1 MVTPARAGIAGPAV
15 VTGATGRNT
24 NHITDSFLTADRKTK
39 RIKEDESLETRTE
52 ISHVLYY
59 MLLCVEGP
67 TSVHSITH
75 TKNTSYPVE
84 SACQIEAL
92 MGPKRIL

>member
-39 RIKEDESLETRTE
+39 RIKEDESLDTWTET
-52 ISHVLYY
+52 SHVLYY
-59 MLLCVEGP
+59 MLLLCVVGP
-67 TSVHSITH
+67 TSVHS
-75 TKNTSYPVE
+75 NTQKTPLTLLKVLVRSK
-84 SACQIEAL
+84 L
-92 MGPKRIL
+92 